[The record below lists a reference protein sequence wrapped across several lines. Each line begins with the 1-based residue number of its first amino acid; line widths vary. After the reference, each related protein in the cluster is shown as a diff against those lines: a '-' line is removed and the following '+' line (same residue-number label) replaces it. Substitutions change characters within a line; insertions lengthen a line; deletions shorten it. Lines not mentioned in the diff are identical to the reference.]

1 MSSRKSREWVYLP
14 GPDGP
19 HACKGRGP
27 APRAEGEE
35 GRNDLRTKGR
45 ELSYPDTP
53 DPREGSGPG
62 LRTGG
67 LTPGGKAKGRSG
79 RSARGTGPAAAAVG
93 KTTTEQGFAEIEE
106 ERSKTS
112 SAKGRQNQRDVRRAQ
127 RQPGETPKGR

>member
-1 MSSRKSREWVYLP
+1 MSSRKSMEGVYLP
-14 GPDGP
+14 GADGA

-62 LRTGG
+62 SE
-67 LTPGGKAKGRSG
+67 PEASH
-79 RSARGTGPAAAAVG
+79 
-93 KTTTEQGFAEIEE
+93 
-106 ERSKTS
+106 
-112 SAKGRQNQRDVRRAQ
+112 
-127 RQPGETPKGR
+127 PGERQKAVLAGPRAGPGRPPRRPAKQQRSMAPLK

>member
-1 MSSRKSREWVYLP
+1 MSSRKSMEGVYLP
-14 GPDGP
+14 GADGA

-62 LRTGG
+62 SEPEASH
-67 LTPGGKAKGRSG
+67 PGERQKAVLAGPRAGPGRAAG
-79 RSARGTGPAAAAVG
+79 GPA
-93 KTTTEQGFAEIEE
+93 EQ
-106 ERSKTS
+106 
-112 SAKGRQNQRDVRRAQ
+112 QRKMD
-127 RQPGETPKGR
+127 PIN